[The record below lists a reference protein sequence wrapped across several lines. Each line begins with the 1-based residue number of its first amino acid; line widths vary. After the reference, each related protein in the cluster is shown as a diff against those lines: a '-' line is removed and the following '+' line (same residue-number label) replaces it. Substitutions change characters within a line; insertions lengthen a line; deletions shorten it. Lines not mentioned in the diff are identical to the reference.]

1 MFLFSTIGL
10 IQPLAAAAP
19 VNANDD
25 GLSQMNA
32 VLASLRTKDAVT
44 DVLAQD
50 EVIPR
55 GPTDVLNDY
64 ENQMTAVSEWLTGQ
78 LGAILQA
85 VDRGELTREQGEYF
99 IGERYETATMQF
111 QLMRARYAILA
122 HEIAATP
129 VAPKDAMPAQRP
141 GDGFGAAIFV
151 SSTRPFIGSIP
162 GIEYATGFGDSGP
175 DVKRTKQ
182 DRAGHSAVSNNAPG
196 IARHNAESPV

>member
-64 ENQMTAVSEWLTGQ
+64 ENQLTAVSEWLTGQ
-78 LGAILQA
+78 LGAIL
-85 VDRGELTREQGEYF
+85 
-99 IGERYETATMQF
+99 
-111 QLMRARYAILA
+111 
-122 HEIAATP
+122 
-129 VAPKDAMPAQRP
+129 
-141 GDGFGAAIFV
+141 
-151 SSTRPFIGSIP
+151 
-162 GIEYATGFGDSGP
+162 
-175 DVKRTKQ
+175 
-182 DRAGHSAVSNNAPG
+182 
-196 IARHNAESPV
+196 